1 MNRFYKVTTV
11 TVLTI
16 FTPLLCAGQSNSK
29 DDSVQITGQA
39 TFTLQGVTAFRS
51 PYQGQNSLVS
61 IPQARLSHTY
71 TLFIGKLICPRVEGF
86 IDPEM
91 ARGGGIGDA
100 LGLAGFTNGDVIRN
114 PTLGQD
120 PYLGRYFLRWTV
132 PTARGEESVEKG
144 DNQFAGKR
152 PLHRVVVT
160 AGKFGTNDIFDS
172 NGYANSTRTQFLNW
186 ALINNPAYD
195 YAADTRGYT
204 QGVAIEWINP
214 AYAVRFGSFLM
225 PTVANGTDLDYHLD
239 NSRGDQLEL
248 TIHAVLMRHH
258 DQATVR
264 LLGYRN
270 LARMGSY
277 AESLAAVRGSVPD
290 IMATRQPG
298 RVKYGFGLNFEQPL
312 GQEGETGL
320 FGRLGWSD
328 GKTESFAYTEADDH
342 VSIGLQ
348 VSGQKWKRK
357 GDLVGVAMSSTGL
370 SASHRD
376 YLSAGG
382 AGFIL
387 GDGKLN
393 YGRETLLET
402 YYLHALSKTSSLTFG
417 SQLISNPGYNKDRG
431 PVPTFTLRFHTQ
443 F

>member
-1 MNRFYKVTTV
+1 
-11 TVLTI
+11 L
-16 FTPLLCAGQSNSK
+16 PPSE
-29 DDSVQITGQA
+29 D
-39 TFTLQGVTAFRS
+39 
-51 PYQGQNSLVS
+51 
-61 IPQARLSHTY
+61 
-71 TLFIGKLICPRVEGF
+71 LF
-86 IDPEM
+86 
-91 ARGGGIGDA
+91 
-100 LGLAGFTNGDVIRN
+100 
-114 PTLGQD
+114 Q
-120 PYLGRYFLRWTV
+120 
-132 PTARGEESVEKG
+132 
-144 DNQFAGKR
+144 
-152 PLHRVVVT
+152 
-160 AGKFGTNDIFDS
+160 
-172 NGYANSTRTQFLNW
+172 
-186 ALINNPAYD
+186 
-195 YAADTRGYT
+195 
-204 QGVAIEWINP
+204 
-214 AYAVRFGSFLM
+214 
-225 PTVANGTDLDYHLD
+225 
-239 NSRGDQLEL
+239 
-248 TIHAVLMRHH
+248 
-258 DQATVR
+258 
-264 LLGYRN
+264 
-270 LARMGSY
+270 
-277 AESLAAVRGSVPD
+277 
-290 IMATRQPG
+290 TRQPG